1 MEQTFKPL
9 IDWQKAVMPERSIP
23 RLSAGFLEESQEL
36 TIDLINFD
44 GTPQARDRVADEARD
59 VIFRSVG
66 IIAEMKPNV
75 PLDLFMK
82 EKIDHTV
89 NKKYPVKEIKKYVS
103 QGLTHEQAME
113 KRKREFKS

>member
-9 IDWQKAVMPERSIP
+9 IDWQRQVMPKRDIH

-36 TIDLINFD
+36 TLDLINFD
-44 GTPQARDRVADEARD
+44 GSTQAKDRVADEARD

-89 NKKYPVKEIKKYVS
+89 NKKYPVAEIKKFVS
-103 QGLTHEQAME
+103 QGMSHEQAMAE
-113 KRKREFKS
+113 QKRKSKL